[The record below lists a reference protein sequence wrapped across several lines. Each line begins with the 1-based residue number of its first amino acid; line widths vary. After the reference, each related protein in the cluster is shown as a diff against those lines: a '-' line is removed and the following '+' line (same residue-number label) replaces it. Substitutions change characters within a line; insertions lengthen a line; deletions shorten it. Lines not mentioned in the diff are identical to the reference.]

1 MKKIVIAA
9 VLAVFFLFPLCGAA
23 TEAYALEPWEPDD
36 PAVVGVTEPVIPDEV
51 PTDPDAPE
59 KITITEESNAPE
71 ESSAETPTIE
81 ETPPAETPGTAELLP
96 VPPGTGT
103 VIDYDTD
110 AEGKLFYTITTTDGH
125 VFYLI
130 IDKQNGADNVY
141 FLNAV
146 TVADL
151 LPLAKI
157 PETPAPVTAPP
168 VTQPPV
174 QTPPVTEQPTP
185 EQQKSGG
192 NMGMMFILAAA
203 LICGMAAWYFKI
215 YLPKK
220 RGTSGG
226 AEYEEEPEGGDPG
239 DWDDAWDGEKG
250 DDA

>member
-1 MKKIVIAA
+1 MKKSIIAA
-9 VLAVFFLFPLCGAA
+9 VMAVFFTLILPVTAA
-23 TEAYALEPWEPDD
+23 LAAEFDD
-36 PAVVGVTEPVIPDEV
+36 QDE
-51 PTDPDAPE
+51 
-59 KITITEESNAPE
+59 IIITEEPAAP
-71 ESSAETPTIE
+71 E
-81 ETPPAETPGTAELLP
+81 ETPPVEETPQTESPSAAELPP

-110 AEGKLFYTITTTDGH
+110 AEGKLFYTIMTTDGH

-151 LPLAKI
+151 LPLAQI
-157 PETPAPVTAPP
+157 PETPAPAPAPP

-174 QTPPVTEQPTP
+174 QTPPAAEQPAPAPPTP

-203 LICGMAAWYFKI
+203 LICGLAAWYFKI
-215 YLPKK
+215 YLPKQ
-220 RGTSGG
+220 RRTSGG
-226 AEYEEEPEGGDPG
+226 AEYEEEPEGGNPG
-239 DWDDAWDGEKG
+239 DWDDGWDEDQG